1 MGELQYAKG
10 RKRHLNLNYL
20 LERTIVAN
28 NKILVIDDTTV
39 VRVKVREMLPPG
51 NFQVLEAKDGL
62 EGLKL
67 IRQEKFSLIMLDFL
81 LPKMSGWEV
90 YQEIQAQPDL
100 RKTPLVV
107 MSGRKEEVTEKI
119 PEPFEHFEF
128 LGKPFD
134 QKQLISSIKAAMA
147 KAKQPRAQPVG
158 VGAANKNGT
167 NGTNGANGTVATE
180 YSNSSAEIHALNEKM
195 AKMQTEIDG
204 LKKQLNQVIA
214 FIKQKMK

>member
-1 MGELQYAKG
+1 
-10 RKRHLNLNYL
+10 
-20 LERTIVAN
+20 VAN

-62 EGLKL
+62 EGLNL
-67 IRQEKFSLIMLDFL
+67 IRKEKFSLIMLDFL

-119 PEPFEHFEF
+119 SEPFEHFEF
-128 LGKPFD
+128 LNKPFD
-134 QKQLISSIKAAMA
+134 QKQLITSIKAAMA
-147 KAKQPRAQPVG
+147 KAKQPRNQPVT
-158 VGAANKNGT
+158 VGATHKNGT
-167 NGTNGANGTVATE
+167 NGTNVTNGTNGTVTAQFP
-180 YSNSSAEIHALNEKM
+180 NSQAEIDALNQKM
-195 AKMQTEIDG
+195 AKMQSEIDG
-204 LKKQLNQVIA
+204 LKKQLTQVVA

>member
-1 MGELQYAKG
+1 M
-10 RKRHLNLNYL
+10 
-20 LERTIVAN
+20 AN

-67 IRQEKFSLIMLDFL
+67 IKKEKFSLIMLDFL

-119 PEPFEHFEF
+119 SEPFEHFEF
-128 LGKPFD
+128 LNKPFD

-147 KAKQPRAQPVG
+147 KAKQPRTQPVA
-158 VGAANKNGT
+158 VAAAHTNGSNGT
-167 NGTNGANGTVATE
+167 NGTNGTSGTMTAE
-180 YSNSSAEIHALNEKM
+180 FPNSAAEVEALNQKM
-195 AKMQTEIDG
+195 AKMQSEIDG
-204 LKKQLNQVIA
+204 LKKQLTQVVA
-214 FIKQKMK
+214 YIKQKMK